1 MSEHV
6 LDRLIWNAL
15 TGDQAGFAIGSGK
28 ARRYRLDIGPLAATQ
43 DRSPESQADLAALVH
58 EHGPAF
64 IVERADHAPAAMEP
78 AGTRIIKRREGIQL
92 VFAGDRPA
100 LDDTAMVKLTRDHY
114 PQMLE
119 LARLTEPGPFAD
131 STADLGQFWGLI
143 EGGLL
148 VAMAGQRMRVP
159 GFVEVSGV
167 CALPQVRGR
176 GLASRL
182 MRKVIAD
189 ILEEGRV
196 PFLHSYA
203 DNESALALYGHLGFA
218 ERARVWMTLYDAAP

>member
-15 TGDQAGFAIGSGK
+15 TGEQAGYAIGSGK
-28 ARRYRLDIGPLAATQ
+28 ARRYRPDIGPLAATQ
-43 DRSPESQADLAALVH
+43 DRSPESQADLSALIRK
-58 EHGPAF
+58 HGALF
-64 IVERADHAPAAMEP
+64 IVEMEQEAGQAMEP
-78 AGTRIIKRREGIQL
+78 EGTRVTKRSQGIQL
-92 VFAGDRPA
+92 VFTGKRPA
-100 LDDTAMVKLTRDHY
+100 LDDTAMVKLTRSHY
-114 PQMLE
+114 PQMLT
-119 LARLTEPGPFAD
+119 LARLTEPGPFSD
-131 STADLGQFWGLI
+131 STADLGQFWGI
-143 EGGLL
+143 FEDGRL

-176 GLASRL
+176 GIASRL

-189 ILEEGRV
+189 ILEEDRV

>member
-15 TGDQAGFAIGSGK
+15 IGEQAGFAIGSGK
-28 ARRYRLDIGPLAATQ
+28 ARRYRSDIGPLAATQ
-43 DRSPESQADLAALVH
+43 DRSRESQADLAALVRQ
-58 EHGPAF
+58 HGSLF
-64 IVERADHAPAAMEP
+64 IVELEQEARQAMEP
-78 AGTRIIKRREGIQL
+78 DGTRVAKRRQGIQL
-92 VFAGDRPA
+92 VFSGERPA
-100 LDDTAMVKLTRDHY
+100 LDDAALVRLDRDHY

-131 STADLGQFWGLI
+131 STADLGQFWGMFE
-143 EGGLL
+143 EGRL

-159 GFVEVSGV
+159 GYVEVSGV
-167 CALPQVRGR
+167 CTLPQVRGR

-189 ILEEGRV
+189 ILDEGRV